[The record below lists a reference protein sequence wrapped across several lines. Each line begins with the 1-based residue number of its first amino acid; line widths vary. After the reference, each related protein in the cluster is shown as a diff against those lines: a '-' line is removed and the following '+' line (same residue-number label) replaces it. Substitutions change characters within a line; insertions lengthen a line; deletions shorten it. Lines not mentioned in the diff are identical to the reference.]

1 MARLLVAPDPS
12 GRLAHLERTAAHAE
26 GGADRAPDTVL
37 SRSPCK
43 LKGSNMTESPP
54 KRARTMPAALKEEME
69 KSMPEIGEI
78 EYHTKTHKK
87 GLGRRARIVCHRRIW
102 RTKRRRLFAAVKGTA
117 YTTRAP
123 TPSARSRSDRT
134 SGTRTS

>member
-12 GRLAHLERTAAHAE
+12 GRFAHLERTAAHAE

-37 SRSPCK
+37 GRSPCK

-54 KRARTMPAALKEEME
+54 KRARTMPPALKEEIE

-78 EYHTKTHKK
+78 EYHTKARKK
-87 GLGRRARIVCHRRIW
+87 GPGPVRALSPDEDLAHEKAQTVRRGQGH
-102 RTKRRRLFAAVKGTA
+102 
-117 YTTRAP
+117 
-123 TPSARSRSDRT
+123 
-134 SGTRTS
+134 